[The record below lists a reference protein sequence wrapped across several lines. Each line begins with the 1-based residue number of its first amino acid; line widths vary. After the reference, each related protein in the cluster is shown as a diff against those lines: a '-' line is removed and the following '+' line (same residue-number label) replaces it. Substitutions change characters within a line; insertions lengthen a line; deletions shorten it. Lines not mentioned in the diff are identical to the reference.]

1 MYRTEKQVLRLEHG
15 SGSDESDQPTDGHGE
30 VLFNVLFN
38 CELIIFFFEIEY
50 FVLAFSKHLNPGSLA
65 WEATSH

>member
-1 MYRTEKQVLRLEHG
+1 MIQETFFIGNWAFMYGTEKQVLRLEHG

-38 CELIIFFFEIEY
+38 GELINF
-50 FVLAFSKHLNPGSLA
+50 FSKLNISFLH
-65 WEATSH
+65 SQNI